1 MKNIDLPEKLKEL
14 RLAHAYKQV
23 DVASALGIV
32 RQSYSHYERGDR
44 TPDSE
49 MLYKIAAFY
58 NISVNDLMQHAVSLD
73 PDIYYD
79 SPPPAESGPYLDD
92 FLEYLKKPKN
102 QKRFKDFTNMERE
115 LIYYFEQIDN
125 LDKWELVEFAKILSH
140 KRSKKK

>member
-1 MKNIDLPEKLKEL
+1 MKNTALPQKLKDL
-14 RLAHAYKQV
+14 RLAHSYKQV

-32 RQSYSHYERGDR
+32 RQTYSHYENGDR

-58 NISVNDLMQHAVSLD
+58 NISVNDLMKHTVTLD

-79 SPPPAESGPYLDD
+79 ALPPSESGSSLED
-92 FLEYLKKPKN
+92 FLEYLKKPQN

-115 LIYYFEQIDN
+115 LIYYFEQIDS
-125 LDKWELVEFAKILSH
+125 LDKWELIEFAKILSY
-140 KRSKKK
+140 KRKKK